1 MPVARPCIFPFKMHA
16 SGPISV
22 GSDCS
27 GWGSEVYALKLLG
40 LNINHRFACDVA
52 KPSKTIIFN
61 NCKPKVWYDDCM
73 IRDNRKTPSVDVY
86 VAGFPCQP
94 FSSAGKNNG
103 INDARGTIFDGIFDY
118 IRRRTPTIFVL
129 ENVKNLLS
137 SKHKA
142 TFSAI
147 LKLLGS
153 LKCPDHPDHPMYWVT
168 WGIYNSRH
176 YGVPQNRE
184 RLYIVGLR
192 TSKMG
197 SQDFESHNNK
207 FTTMMNECVRETPD
221 IRDFLGQ
228 VKRGNHQVVE
238 ELIKKDLRS
247 MSFNKTA
254 KKNLSNA
261 MDQIRAANL
270 DLSRADIVV
279 DLANG
284 FSRTHLMYNI
294 CPTITK
300 TRGAREDF
308 YLISTA
314 SRLTVLDYMRLQ
326 GLDPFQVNLENL
338 KYSEIGQLAGNAMTI
353 PLLASILRAALALTG
368 LAKDSRSSTSTS
380 TANGSSMS
388 PSSRS
393 SVSSPS

>member
-1 MPVARPCIFPFKMHA
+1 
-16 SGPISV
+16 
-22 GSDCS
+22 
-27 GWGSEVYALKLLG
+27 
-40 LNINHRFACDVA
+40 
-52 KPSKTIIFN
+52 
-61 NCKPKVWYDDCM
+61 
-73 IRDNRKTPSVDVY
+73 
-86 VAGFPCQP
+86 
-94 FSSAGKNNG
+94 
-103 INDARGTIFDGIFDY
+103 
-118 IRRRTPTIFVL
+118 
-129 ENVKNLLS
+129 
-137 SKHKA
+137 
-142 TFSAI
+142 
-147 LKLLGS
+147 
-153 LKCPDHPDHPMYWVT
+153 
-168 WGIYNSRH
+168 
-176 YGVPQNRE
+176 
-184 RLYIVGLR
+184 
-192 TSKMG
+192 
-197 SQDFESHNNK
+197 
-207 FTTMMNECVRETPD
+207 MNECVMETPD

-228 VKRGNHQVVE
+228 LKRGNHQVVE

-247 MSFNKTA
+247 MSFNNTA

-314 SRLTVLDYMRLQ
+314 TRLTVLDYMRLQ